1 VGTSAHLPYTG
12 DMSDAAPGPVAA
24 ELTRRIEAEL
34 APVRVTLQN
43 DSDQHAGHAGHD
55 GSGESH
61 FSLLVVSAAFAGLNR
76 VQRQRLVFCAVG
88 DLMDG
93 RVHALQIQALTPDEA

>member
-1 VGTSAHLPYTG
+1 MTEQPL
-12 DMSDAAPGPVAA
+12 GPVAA
-24 ELTRRIEAEL
+24 ELIRRLEVELEPTRLEL
-34 APVRVTLQN
+34 RN

-61 FSLLVVSAAFAGLNR
+61 FALTIASPAFEGLNR
-76 VQRQRLVFCAVG
+76 VQRQRLVFRAVG

-93 RVHALQIQALTPDEA
+93 RVHALQIRALLPDEE